1 MKRFTATASLLIA
14 TLLVSG
20 CVPLFG
26 SGYQELDDNTPSD
39 DVPDS
44 YWEPDQDEIRRLMN
58 DGFPEAPGWTCRY
71 SETFNYDW
79 HDDVVCSNGMESHR
93 PYLLEGY
100 DFVTYDDIMAAAAD
114 YELYLNSQ

>member
-1 MKRFTATASLLIA
+1 
-14 TLLVSG
+14 
-20 CVPLFG
+20 
-26 SGYQELDDNTPSD
+26 
-39 DVPDS
+39 
-44 YWEPDQDEIRRLMN
+44 MN
-58 DGFPEAPGWTCRY
+58 DAFPEAPGWTCRY